1 MKQKLFITFG
11 IWILLTVPTLAN
23 GTTID
28 EIYGASFGETVA
40 GFGQYTGQEI
50 TDTVGPPSNS
60 WTLTVVSRVFFDAA
74 AKDAAHLNGTFYY
87 FYQLS
92 HTLPMDDALNQ
103 FVLYD
108 LDLFF
113 DTVALFVPY
122 NNYLAGGPNVV
133 NPMAIPIAQEGL
145 IGGIPIGLIFNVDI
159 LNSPGPVVAALW
171 IASGNGA
178 IAGEYAFKGA
188 DGVATELGSAYLPG
202 DVGGGFSFNVNVPEP
217 SSFAFLVFA
226 LIAGSVVGCRMR
238 TGTDESRT

>member
-28 EIYGASFGETVA
+28 EIFGASYGEAVGT
-40 GFGQYTGQEI
+40 FGQYTGQEI
-50 TDTVGPPSNS
+50 TDTVGPVGLS

-74 AKDAAHLNGTFYY
+74 ATSAEHPDGTHYY

-92 HTLPMDDALNQ
+92 HTLPSTDALNQ

-113 DTVALFVPY
+113 DTLVLFAPY
-122 NNYLAGGPNVV
+122 NNYLAGGV
-133 NPMAIPIAQEGL
+133 NPQAIPVAQESLATNGT
-145 IGGIPIGLIFNVDI
+145 PIGLIFNVSI
-159 LNSPGPVVAALW
+159 LNDPGPVVAAFW
-171 IASGNGA
+171 IASGHGA
-178 IAGEYAFKGA
+178 IAGEYAFKGV

-202 DVGGGFSFNVNVPEP
+202 DVGGGFSFDVPEP
-217 SSFAFLVFA
+217 SSFAFLAFA
-226 LIAGSVVGCRMR
+226 LILGSVVGCRMR